1 MAERFDVENVKS
13 KMAEIEAVFEQFA
26 NTLKQLNDYVETSIN
41 VSPDSAVYG
50 DVGGRTL
57 QIWDSNASTFGDFH
71 ANFESWAQ
79 VISLISA
86 SNQEFTNAAV
96 MAYKDTAGTLD
107 GIEGAREYISN
118 NYKKTSASA
127 FSDLSEDSQRVLL
140 NASLEKNGV
149 TSSKNEDGVTEFKDA
164 KGNVIATYKDGVYYD
179 ADGKKIGNVEEY
191 KKWIEKKYTSSSDEK
206 VIELPVKAEFSSLA
220 DAKKMDGVET
230 SELENG
236 CTSAKW
242 EKDGYKYEA
251 IYDSDGNLVGYK
263 KYYADAPEHSTSYY
277 GPNGETKSESEFTQM
292 VRSAQSTSDSSTGLA
307 DGDTLKGLKP
317 DETLSNDTKN
327 VYTYYDKDGNMHVV
341 VTDKEGNIVGQ
352 AITDASNKTVFYDSN
367 GEKCASYSDY
377 KDQLDK
383 GLGSS
388 QSTETQETANTDI
401 PSDYLTTSKNGS
413 VSSLDNHVK
422 SVSWKKDGMNYIAYY
437 DENNNLIGY
446 KKYDSIN
453 PSLPSTYYNSKGDVV
468 TESVFTKDVQ
478 SKQSITNNTN
488 TIGNKSDIPAN
499 ANRDLSRSDRDVYTY
514 YDKDGSRHVVVTS
527 KSGEIIGQSII
538 DVNGKQSLYDV
549 SGKKYDNY
557 ADYTK
562 QMNEK
567 LGNSVDTSSAKKKV
581 TDPVNLTSGDHVNI
595 ANKEVSYYG
604 SLQQNDGSTLD
615 LFYDKDGVYYQN
627 DGKLTALTDSFGNN
641 VTNVN
646 DFVAEQKNGYLA
658 YAGNTVIS
666 ENEVSS
672 SVQYNDASVAPEVTG
687 TRDNILL
694 NTNSSVPTAT
704 YEMKDSLAN
713 AKTGENVNGCDVVVA
728 SNMSD
733 FKEYSNETCVI
744 IPKGTH
750 VEWDKDRWHN
760 GHDFPEDKNTYL
772 YYDKYSKGYRI
783 GDEYGNIDVDEKIYD
798 LDGFNLTAG
807 KFEPANKE

>member
-230 SELENG
+230 SELKNG

-277 GPNGETKSESEFTQM
+277 GPNGETKSESEFTKM
-292 VRSAQSTSDSSTGLA
+292 IRSAQATSDSSTGLA

-352 AITDASNKTVFYDSN
+352 AITDASNKTVYYGSN
-367 GEKCASYSDY
+367 GEKCDSYSDY

-388 QSTETQETANTDI
+388 QSTETHETANTDI
-401 PSDYLTTSKNGS
+401 PSDYSTASKNGS
-413 VSSLDNHVK
+413 VSSLDNDVK

-437 DENNNLIGY
+437 DKNNNLIGY
-446 KKYDSIN
+446 KKYDSID
-453 PSLPSTYYNSKGDVV
+453 PSLTFTYYNSKGDVV

-488 TIGNKSDIPAN
+488 TIGNKSDIPAK
-499 ANRDLSRSDRDVYTY
+499 ANVDSSRSDRDLYTY
-514 YDKDGSRHVVVTS
+514 YDKDGSLHVVVTS

-538 DVNGKQSLYDV
+538 DVNGKQSFYDA
-549 SGKKYDNY
+549 SGKKYDNS
-557 ADYTK
+557 ADYMK

-567 LGNSVDTSSAKKKV
+567 LGNSVDTAQKKV

-627 DGKLTALTDSFGNN
+627 DGKLTALTDLSGYK

-646 DFVAEQKNGYLA
+646 DFVAEQKNGSQF
-658 YAGNTVIS
+658 YAGNTLIS

-687 TRDNILL
+687 TRDNIPL

-713 AKTGENVNGCDVVVA
+713 AKTGENVNGYDVVVA

-733 FKEYSNETCVI
+733 FKDYSNQTCVI

-750 VEWDKDRWHN
+750 VEWDKN
-760 GHDFPEDKNTYL
+760 GLFWNVGHVFPEDKNTYL
-772 YYDKYSKGYRI
+772 YYDKFSRCYRI
-783 GDEYGNIDVDEKIYD
+783 GDEYGNVDVGEKSYA

-807 KFEPANKE
+807 VFEPANKE